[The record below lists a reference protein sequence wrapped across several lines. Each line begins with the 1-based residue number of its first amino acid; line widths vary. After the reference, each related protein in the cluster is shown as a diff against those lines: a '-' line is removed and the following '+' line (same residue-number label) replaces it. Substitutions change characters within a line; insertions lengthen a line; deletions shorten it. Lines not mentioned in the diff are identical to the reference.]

1 MKNLILIF
9 AVATILASCTKS
21 DVEPDDNSSSNGN
34 SKVTGSM
41 KATLDGKAW
50 EAKTIDFGGPFALIT
65 VLGKID
71 DANVLSLQFNETKLE
86 VNKTYSFGIPAKEEN
101 LSGNLAF
108 TINNSPVFAESGTFK
123 ITKYIKNKEIQGEM
137 SAEFTNFIDKKASLK
152 NCTFSMKY

>member
-1 MKNLILIF
+1 M
-9 AVATILASCTKS
+9 
-21 DVEPDDNSSSNGN
+21 
-34 SKVTGSM
+34 
-41 KATLDGKAW
+41 
-50 EAKTIDFGGPFALIT
+50 IT
-65 VLGKID
+65 VIGQID

-123 ITKYIKNKEIQGEM
+123 ITKYIRNKEIQGEM